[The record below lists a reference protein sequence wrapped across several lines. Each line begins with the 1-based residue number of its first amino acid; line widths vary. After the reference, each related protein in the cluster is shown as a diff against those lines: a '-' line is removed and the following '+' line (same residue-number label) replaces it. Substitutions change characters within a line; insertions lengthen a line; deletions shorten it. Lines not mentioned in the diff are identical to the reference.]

1 MYFKVHGK
9 KVKEKDKELYFII
22 MEICSKA
29 SGEMEKRMDLD
40 YKRNIPLRYKFQEN
54 GEMIFKFLQLKWS
67 TRINMYTKDNIKMV
81 KKQERENTIFT
92 MELNFKVYFL
102 MMIAMKDPSI
112 LVTIQSIMAK
122 SIKH

>member
-22 MEICSKA
+22 MEICSRV
-29 SGEMEKRMDLD
+29 SGEMEKRMDPD

-54 GEMIFKFLQLKWS
+54 GEMIFKFLQSKLS
-67 TRINMYTKDNIKMV
+67 IQINMYTKDNIKMV
-81 KKQERENTIFT
+81 KKQEKENIIFT
-92 MELNFKVYFL
+92 MELNSKVYFL

-112 LVTIQSIMAK
+112 LATIQSIMAK